1 MNPPPNFLAMT
12 LLTLLLVSA
21 GCTVGPHYKRPSA
34 AAPPAF
40 KEQPPANFKEAEA
53 AGWKQSQPGDAYSK
67 GRWWE
72 LYNDAALNAL
82 EEQVSVSNQNVL
94 QAEAQYRQAK
104 AAVSVARSAL
114 SPAVA
119 TAPAATFAGGATST
133 GSSSGSSGSRKSFTL
148 PVNVSW
154 EPDLWGNIRRGVT
167 ASAANAQSLAADV
180 GNARLLYQAEL
191 AQDYFG
197 LHGNDGEAEL
207 LARTEAS
214 YKEYLTLTRNRVAGG
229 VASDLDVAQAET
241 QLYQVQSQLMDLGV
255 QRAALEHAIAILIGK
270 APAELTIPPVILNT
284 PPPPVPLGLPSELL
298 ERRPDIASAERLV
311 AAANE
316 QIGIATAAFYPN
328 LSLTGSAGLQS
339 SSLAKWFT
347 WPSRFWSVGPQL
359 AQSLFDGGSRRGVV
373 AEQRAAYDA
382 TVAAYRE
389 TVLTAMQQV
398 EDNLAALRILAG
410 EADKVRQ
417 TVQAANRALEIST
430 AQYRAG
436 TASYLPVIISQATAL
451 AADVTALNLLTRRLT
466 ASVLLIE
473 GLGGGWN
480 ASQLPTRQEV
490 IAAQRQPGAATPG
503 KAVR

>member
-1 MNPPPNFLAMT
+1 MNLSSHFGVTA
-12 LLTLLLVSA
+12 LLTLLLISA
-21 GCTVGPHYKRPSA
+21 GCAVGPNYKRPSA

-40 KEQPPANFKEAEA
+40 KEQPPVNFKEAEA

-82 EEQVSVSNQNVL
+82 EEQVNVSNQNVL
-94 QAEAQYRQAK
+94 QAEAQYREAK
-104 AAVSVARSAL
+104 AAVSVARAAL
-114 SPAVA
+114 SPIVT
-119 TAPAATFAGGATST
+119 TAPAATFAGGST
-133 GSSSGSSGSRKSFTL
+133 LNGSSSAASGSRKSFTL
-148 PVNVSW
+148 PFNVSW
-154 EPDLWGNIRRGVT
+154 EPDLWGNIHRGVT
-167 ASAANAQSLAADV
+167 ASAATAQALAANV

-214 YKEYLTLTRNRVAGG
+214 YREYVALTGNRVSVG
-229 VASDLDVAQAET
+229 VASDLDSAQAET
-241 QLYQVQSQLMDLGV
+241 QLYAIQAQLMDLGV
-255 QRAALEHAIAILIGK
+255 ERAAFEHAIAILIGK
-270 APAELTIPPVILNT
+270 APADLTIPPAMLDT
-284 PPPPVPLGLPSELL
+284 HPPSVPLGVPSELL
-298 ERRPDIASAERLV
+298 ERRPDIASAERQV

-316 QIGIATAAFYPN
+316 QIGIAIAAFYPN
-328 LSLTGSAGLQS
+328 LSLTGGGGVES

-347 WPSRFWSVGPQL
+347 WPSRFWSVGAQL
-359 AQSLFDGGSRRGVV
+359 AETLFDAGRRRGVV
-373 AEQRAAYDA
+373 AEQQAAYDA

-410 EADKVRQ
+410 EADKVQQ
-417 TVQAANRALEIST
+417 TIQAANRALEISS
-430 AQYRAG
+430 AQYRSG
-436 TASYLPVIISQATAL
+436 TVDYLAVITAQATL
-451 AADVTALNLLTRRLT
+451 LSADVTAVTLLTRRLS

-480 ASQLPTRQEV
+480 ASQFP
-490 IAAQRQPGAATPG
+490 
-503 KAVR
+503 K